1 MEFVSL
7 FKPVTLNS
15 DPQVSS
21 NGEMYFNSASSVY
34 RMRVSGS
41 WISLINNLTFVDKVV
56 HKVYH
61 FGGGVDSF
69 NYTLSTEH
77 VNGILHFEPSGSGN
91 ITIPDNSVEP
101 IPVGSIFKIVRASE
115 GELDFSISGSV
126 TLNVPSDIYLKG
138 VWDTIDLIK
147 TEENS
152 WILSGEFRDLY

>member
-7 FKPVTLNS
+7 FKPVTMNS

-41 WISLINNLTFVDKVV
+41 WVSLVNNLTFVDKVI

-61 FGGGVDSF
+61 FGEGLDTF

-77 VNGILHFEPSGSGN
+77 VNGILHFEANDSGS
-91 ITIPDNSVEP
+91 ITIPDNSVQP
-101 IPVGSIFKIVRASE
+101 IPIGSTFKIIRASG
-115 GELDFSISGSV
+115 GELDVAISGSV
-126 TLNVPSDIYLKG
+126 TLNAPSFIYLQG
-138 VWDTIDLIK
+138 IWDTIDLIK

-152 WILSGEFRDLY
+152 WVLSGEFRDLY

>member
-41 WISLINNLTFVDKVV
+41 WISLVNNLTFVDKVI

-61 FGGGVDSF
+61 FGEGVDTF

-77 VNGILHFEPSGSGN
+77 VNGILHFEPTGSGL
-91 ITIPDNSVEP
+91 ITIPDNSVQP
-101 IPVGSIFKIVRASE
+101 IPVGSIFKIVRASQ
-115 GELDFSISGSV
+115 GELDVAISGSV